1 MPRYR
6 VTLEYD
12 GTPYCGYQRQKNG
25 PSVQG
30 ALEQAVHRC
39 TREQVNIGAAGRTDT
54 GVHALGQVAQIDL
67 ERPWDEGKLF
77 RAINAL
83 LKEAGEPVAVLDL
96 AEAEQGWDA
105 RFSATARHYRY
116 RILTRVPAPT
126 IDANRVWW
134 VRRGLDVS
142 AMADAAQELIGHHD
156 FTTFRSTDCQSKS
169 PEKTLDVLDVER
181 HGDEVHVTASARSFL
196 HNQVRSLVGTL
207 KMVGA
212 GRWTRQDVAR
222 ALAAKDRK
230 AGGPV
235 APSCGLYFERVDYG
249 SGDPT

>member
-25 PSVQG
+25 PSVQA
-30 ALEQAVHRC
+30 ALEAAVFRC
-39 TREQVNIGAAGRTDT
+39 TREEVNIGAAGRTDT

-67 ERPWDEGKLF
+67 EKAWDEGKLF
-77 RAINAL
+77 RAINAM
-83 LKEAGEPVAVLDL
+83 LKEANEPVAVLEL
-96 AEAEQGWDA
+96 AQASEGWDA

-126 IDANRVWW
+126 VDANRVWW
-134 VRRGLDVS
+134 VRRGLDAD
-142 AMADAAQELIGHHD
+142 AMADAAQELLGHHD

-169 PEKTLDVLDVER
+169 PVKTLDVLDVER
-181 HGDEVHVTASARSFL
+181 NGEEIHVTASARSFL

-212 GRWTRQDVAR
+212 ERWTRTDVAD
-222 ALAAKDRK
+222 ALAAKDRQ
-230 AGGPV
+230 ACGPV
-235 APSCGLYFERVDYG
+235 APSCGLYFVSVDY
-249 SGDPT
+249 PPEAL